1 MKKLI
6 CILLLFC
13 STIAIAQ
20 NVEFT
25 KENFA
30 EDKDALSTAKKDIE
44 AGDVFFIR
52 GQKFYKQAIPFY
64 IAANQFNPNNALL
77 NFRLGKCYLY
87 SNFKLKA
94 IPHLEKALF
103 LNPKVD
109 PQIHFLLGKAYHLN
123 MKWDKAIDELKTYKK
138 TISEGDSIKYMEE
151 IKKHIAECL
160 IGKEQVQ
167 NPNRV
172 VSGNI
177 ENVGPQVNSQY
188 NEYKPVI
195 SADESVMMFTSC
207 RPNTTGGQI
216 ATDINDYYEDIYI
229 STKKDGKWTAAEN
242 LGAPVNTVNHDANSG
257 LSADGQKLLIYVG
270 YNNGDL
276 YESQLN
282 GTLWSVPVKMNKNI
296 NTMYHESS
304 ASYSPDGKS
313 VYFVSDKP
321 GGLGSG
327 DIYIS
332 TKDAK
337 GEWGVAVNMGSVIN
351 TPYGE
356 ESVFIHPDGKTL
368 YFSSQGHGTMGG
380 YDIFKSTYENNKWTT
395 PQNVG
400 YPINTTGDDVFFV
413 VSASGQHGYY
423 SSTGYYG
430 GNDIFMVTIMP
441 QEKQMTLNTED
452 NLLANLE
459 APIKETVVAQKIVI
473 KESQLTI
480 LKGVVTDNV
489 TGKPVEATIE
499 IIDNEKNVVVAT
511 FKSNSA
517 TGKYLVS
524 LPAGKN
530 YGFSVNKQ
538 GYLFH
543 SENIDIPA
551 NAAFK
556 EVTKDITF
564 KPMEVGNKVV
574 LNNIFFNYNESSIR
588 EQSRGEIERLAL
600 MMFKNP
606 AVKIE
611 ISGHSDSKGSD
622 EYNQKLSEARAKSV
636 VDYLIMLDVEPERL
650 TFKGY
655 GKNRPIASN
664 DTDEGRALN
673 RRTEV
678 EIISK

>member
-1 MKKLI
+1 MKKII
-6 CILLLFC
+6 CLLLLFY
-13 STIAIAQ
+13 STLAVAQ

-30 EDKDALSTAKKDIE
+30 EDKDALATAKKDIE

-64 IAANQFNPNNALL
+64 ITANQFNPNNALL

-123 MKWDKAIDELKTYKK
+123 MKWDKAIDEFKTFKK
-138 TISEGDSIKYMEE
+138 TISENDSIKYMDE

-160 IGKEQVQ
+160 VGKEQVQ

-177 ENVGPQVNSQY
+177 ENVGPQINSQY

-195 SADESVMMFTSC
+195 SADESVMMFTAC

-229 STKKDGKWTAAEN
+229 STKKDGKWTATEN

-270 YNNGDL
+270 FNNGDL

-282 GTLWSVPVKMNKNI
+282 GISWSIPVKMNKNI

-380 YDIFKSTYENNKWTT
+380 YDIFKSTYEKNKWTT
-395 PQNVG
+395 PQNIG

-413 VSASGQHGYY
+413 VSASGLHGYY

-430 GNDIFMVTIMP
+430 GNDIFMVTIVP

-452 NLLANLE
+452 NLLANLD
-459 APIKETVVAQKIVI
+459 APVKETVIAQKIVI

-480 LKGVVTDNV
+480 LKGVVTDNI

-499 IIDNEKNVVVAT
+499 IIDNEKNIVVAT

-611 ISGHSDSKGSD
+611 ISGHSDSKGTD
-622 EYNQKLSEARAKSV
+622 DYNQKLSEARAKSV

-655 GKNRPIASN
+655 GKNRPVASN

>member
-1 MKKLI
+1 
-6 CILLLFC
+6 
-13 STIAIAQ
+13 
-20 NVEFT
+20 
-25 KENFA
+25 
-30 EDKDALSTAKKDIE
+30 
-44 AGDVFFIR
+44 
-52 GQKFYKQAIPFY
+52 
-64 IAANQFNPNNALL
+64 
-77 NFRLGKCYLY
+77 
-87 SNFKLKA
+87 
-94 IPHLEKALF
+94 
-103 LNPKVD
+103 
-109 PQIHFLLGKAYHLN
+109 
-123 MKWDKAIDELKTYKK
+123 
-138 TISEGDSIKYMEE
+138 
-151 IKKHIAECL
+151 
-160 IGKEQVQ
+160 
-167 NPNRV
+167 
-172 VSGNI
+172 
-177 ENVGPQVNSQY
+177 
-188 NEYKPVI
+188 
-195 SADESVMMFTSC
+195 
-207 RPNTTGGQI
+207 
-216 ATDINDYYEDIYI
+216 
-229 STKKDGKWTAAEN
+229 
-242 LGAPVNTVNHDANSG
+242 
-257 LSADGQKLLIYVG
+257 
-270 YNNGDL
+270 
-276 YESQLN
+276 
-282 GTLWSVPVKMNKNI
+282 
-296 NTMYHESS
+296 
-304 ASYSPDGKS
+304 
-313 VYFVSDKP
+313 
-321 GGLGSG
+321 
-327 DIYIS
+327 
-332 TKDAK
+332 
-337 GEWGVAVNMGSVIN
+337 
-351 TPYGE
+351 
-356 ESVFIHPDGKTL
+356 
-368 YFSSQGHGTMGG
+368 
-380 YDIFKSTYENNKWTT
+380 
-395 PQNVG
+395 
-400 YPINTTGDDVFFV
+400 
-413 VSASGQHGYY
+413 
-423 SSTGYYG
+423 
-430 GNDIFMVTIMP
+430 MP

-480 LKGVVTDNV
+480 LKGIVTDNV

-511 FKSNSA
+511 LKSNSA

>member
-1 MKKLI
+1 MKKI
-6 CILLLFC
+6 FFIFFVLLTTVTF
-13 STIAIAQ
+13 AQ

-25 KENFA
+25 KENFQ
-30 EDKDALSTAKKDIE
+30 EDKDALSIAKKDI
-44 AGDVFFIR
+44 ATADVFYIR
-52 GQKFYKQAIPFY
+52 GTKYYKEAISY
-64 IAANQFNPNNALL
+64 YVAANQFNPNNALL
-77 NFRLGKCYLY
+77 NYKLGKCYLY

-103 LNPKVD
+103 LNPKID
-109 PQIHFLLGKAYHLN
+109 PKIHYYLGQAYHLN
-123 MKWDKAIDELKTYKK
+123 MKWDKAIDEFKTFRKSLNPTDSVKYKEELKKRM
-138 TISEGDSIKYMEE
+138 D
-151 IKKHIAECL
+151 ECYV
-160 IGKEQVQ
+160 GKEQVQ

-172 VSGNI
+172 VTGNI
-177 ENVGPQVNSQY
+177 ENIGPSVNTQY
-188 NEYKPVI
+188 NEYKPVV
-195 SADESVMMFTSC
+195 SADESIMMFTSC
-207 RPNTTGGQI
+207 RPNTTGGKI
-216 ATDINDYYEDIYI
+216 AGDINDYFEDIYI
-229 STKKDGKWTAAEN
+229 ATKKNGKWAPAEN
-242 LGAPVNTVNHDANSG
+242 IGIPINTMNHDANSG

-276 YESQLN
+276 YEAQLN
-282 GTLWSVPVKMNKNI
+282 GTVWSIPVAMNKNI

-321 GGLGSG
+321 GGIGGG

-332 TKDAK
+332 TKDDK
-337 GEWGVAVNMGSVIN
+337 GEWGPAVNMGNILN

-356 ESVFIHPDGKTL
+356 ESVFMHPDGKTL

-380 YDIFKSTYENNKWTT
+380 YDIFKSSFENGKWGL
-395 PQNVG
+395 PQNIG

-413 VSASGQHGYY
+413 TSASGQHGYY
-423 SSTGYYG
+423 ASTGYYG
-430 GNDIFMVTIMP
+430 GNDIFMVTIVP
-441 QEKQMTLNTED
+441 QDKQMTLNNED
-452 NLLANLE
+452 NLLASLE

-480 LKGVVTDNV
+480 LKGTITDAA

-499 IIDNEKNVVVAT
+499 IVDNEKNVVIAT
-511 FKSNSA
+511 FKSNAA

-530 YGFSVNKQ
+530 YGISINKP
-538 GYLFH
+538 GYIFH

-551 NAAFK
+551 NSAFK
-556 EVTKDITF
+556 EVVKDISF

-574 LNNIFFNYNESSIR
+574 LNNVFFNYNESSIR
-588 EQSRGEIERLAL
+588 EQSRNEIERLAL

-606 AVKIE
+606 SLKIE
-611 ISGHSDSKGSD
+611 ISGHTDSKGTD
-622 EYNQKLSEARAKSV
+622 EYNQKLSEARAKAV

-650 TFKGY
+650 TYKGY
-655 GKNRPIASN
+655 GKNRPVASN
-664 DTDEGRALN
+664 DTEEGRALN